1 MTTAAKIP
9 AGLSAYPADVTTK
22 EFLSVSTWT
31 SSTSTFASATTTWID
46 KVEVRLVGQP
56 DAAKEPAKTMN
67 TWATTNAAAITAA
80 GLTDQLKVSSW
91 AIIVDVTTKASTSAN
106 ASKESFYN
114 QVVAKNDAGNCVDN
128 LGNLA
133 TAVA

>member
-1 MTTAAKIP
+1 
-9 AGLSAYPADVTTK
+9 VTTK

-106 ASKESFYN
+106 
-114 QVVAKNDAGNCVDN
+114 
-128 LGNLA
+128 
-133 TAVA
+133 